1 MEDGMEPVSLS
12 VGLLAAALLS
22 KAAERAGE
30 HAVDAGA
37 GALTR
42 FAAWVRERVSGHP
55 AATAL
60 ERVQDAPDSP
70 ARVRALGEALD
81 RHVLEAPGF
90 AAELKAQIEQARAA
104 GVQVRSIAQSVVGD
118 QNVQVADVQGTVTV
132 TYGDP
137 PAPPVSR

>member
-1 MEDGMEPVSLS
+1 MEPVSLS

-30 HAVDAGA
+30 HASDVGA

-42 FAAWVRERVSGHP
+42 FAVWLRERVSGHP
-55 AATAL
+55 AGAAL

-70 ARVRALGEALD
+70 ARVRVLGEALD
-81 RHVLEAPGF
+81 RQVLEVAGF

-104 GVQVRSIAQSVVGD
+104 GVEVKSIAQSIVGD
-118 QNVQVADVQGTVTV
+118 QNVQVADVQGTVNV

-137 PAPPVSR
+137 PAAPGSR

>member
-1 MEDGMEPVSLS
+1 MEPVSLS
-12 VGLLAAALLS
+12 MGLLAAALLS
-22 KAAERAGE
+22 KAAERTGE
-30 HAVDAGA
+30 QAVDAGA

-42 FAAWVRERVSGHP
+42 FAAWLRERVSGHP

-137 PAPPVSR
+137 PAPQVSR